1 LDFELNASEFQGTEW
16 VHEEVSEGLIPRF
29 EAPQYVGSALGREL
43 LPEPLVEIAPQ
54 GYTSADAKVET
65 GQVLPA
71 HPSRA
76 ITGPKCFG
84 ALTALDEQEVADP
97 WTSQD
102 PWTRVE
108 SITGSVDSLPP
119 LSAEFARQN
128 AEMDAARL
136 DIVSLF
142 TTHQVSGGLPAPTDE
157 PGKEGETP
165 ERKGKRLQFSIATP
179 ETGSEGRTRR
189 FDGRNRRRVDAA
201 TSPFPPTSGD
211 LFSSDSSPVTAKVP
225 TRPST
230 GKISISDYKFISSV
244 DIVPTSIDIGSNVS
258 SVFPMFFTHCSKQV
272 LSVFLRVHKTPHCK
286 ILILVF

>member
-1 LDFELNASEFQGTEW
+1 MGDRDAGFLEREAFALEIELNASEFQGTEW
-16 VHEEVSEGLIPRF
+16 IQEEAPEGLIPRF
-29 EAPQYVGSALGREL
+29 EAPQYVGSALRREL

-65 GQVLPA
+65 GQVLLA

-76 ITGPKCFG
+76 ITSPKCFG

-136 DIVSLF
+136 DIVFLLPLIRCLGGCPPPLMSQARKAK
-142 TTHQVSGGLPAPTDE
+142 HQSAKARGCNSPSPPPRQGQKEGPGGLMVGIG
-157 PGKEGETP
+157 GKSTRP
-165 ERKGKRLQFSIATP
+165 RLHFHTRVGMFSRP
-179 ETGSEGRTRR
+179 TRR
-189 FDGRNRRRVDAA
+189 LRRPRSLLDHR
-201 TSPFPPTSGD
+201 
-211 LFSSDSSPVTAKVP
+211 PVRFLYMIQHLYLPLT
-225 TRPST
+225 
-230 GKISISDYKFISSV
+230 ISLQS
-244 DIVPTSIDIGSNVS
+244 
-258 SVFPMFFTHCSKQV
+258 
-272 LSVFLRVHKTPHCK
+272 
-286 ILILVF
+286 